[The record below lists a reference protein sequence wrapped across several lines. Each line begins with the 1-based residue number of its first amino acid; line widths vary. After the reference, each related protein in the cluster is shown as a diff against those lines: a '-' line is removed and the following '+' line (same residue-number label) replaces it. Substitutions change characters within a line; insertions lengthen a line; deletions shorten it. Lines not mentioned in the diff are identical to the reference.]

1 MKLMLCVFCAGCL
14 FLLTSCS
21 KEQDK
26 ISTEPSFKM
35 LEFKKASFPSSLVYK
50 GSVVKGLHWSD
61 KNGDNYFLLTEENAT
76 EKFDSL
82 NDMYFRTKY
91 WHGYH
96 YANKNG
102 IQYQLLREFTDFVK
116 DCEFDLVHEF
126 LADYFTITDIDKNNF
141 GEVTVIYLK
150 NCVSDVSPN
159 DIILL
164 MFENGSK
171 YAIRG
176 TTSVNVPGLS
186 IKGER
191 KVDASFNQATSPL
204 REYAVRQF
212 DRASGIK

>member
-1 MKLMLCVFCAGCL
+1 MKYSIIYILLIF
-14 FLLTSCS
+14 FLSSCS
-21 KEQDK
+21 KQQEK
-26 ISTEPSFKM
+26 IATEPTFKM
-35 LEFKKASFPSSLVYK
+35 LEFKKSSFPSTLVYK
-50 GSVVKGLHWSD
+50 GSVVQGLHWSD

-96 YANKNG
+96 FANNKSSD
-102 IQYQLLREFTDFVK
+102 YKLLREFTDFVK

-126 LADYFTITDIDKNNF
+126 LADYFTVTDNDKNNI

-150 NCVSDVSPN
+150 NCVSDVSPD

-171 YAIRG
+171 YAIKG
-176 TTSVNVPGLS
+176 LTSVNVPGLS

-191 KVDASFNQATSPL
+191 KVDASFNSAVPVL
-204 REYAVRQF
+204 KEYAITMF
-212 DRASGIK
+212 DRAAGIK

>member
-1 MKLMLCVFCAGCL
+1 MRLILFIFCAGC

-21 KEQDK
+21 KQQDK
-26 ISTEPSFKM
+26 IATEPSFKI
-35 LEFKKASFPSSLVYK
+35 LEFKKSSFPSSLVYK
-50 GSVVKGLHWSD
+50 GAVVKGLHWSD

-96 YANKNG
+96 FANYNKSE
-102 IQYQLLREFTDFVK
+102 YKLVREFTDFVK

-126 LADYFTITDIDKNNF
+126 LADYFTVTDIDKNNH
-141 GEVTVIYLK
+141 GEVTVIYKK
-150 NCVSDVSPN
+150 NCVSDVSPD

-176 TTSVNVPGLS
+176 LTNVDVPGLS
-186 IKGER
+186 IAGER
-191 KVDASFNQATSPL
+191 KIDASFDKAPPQL
-204 REYAVRQF
+204 REYAITQF
-212 DRASGIK
+212 NRAAGIK

>member
-1 MKLMLCVFCAGCL
+1 MKL
-14 FLLTSCS
+14 FLLILIASYSFLVTSCS
-21 KEQDK
+21 KEQEK
-26 ISTEPSFKM
+26 IKAEPSFKV
-35 LEFKKASFPSSLVYK
+35 LKFKKASFPSSLVYK
-50 GSVVKGLHWSD
+50 GSVVQGLNWSD

-96 YANKNG
+96 FANKNG
-102 IQYQLLREFTDFVK
+102 TEYQLLREFTDFVK

-126 LADYFTITDIDKNNF
+126 LADYFKVTDQDKNNL

-176 TTSVNVPGLS
+176 LTSVNVPGLS

-191 KVDASFNQATSPL
+191 KVDASFNQASAPL
-204 REYAVRQF
+204 KEYAITMF
-212 DRASGIK
+212 DRAAGIK